1 MSIKVLT
8 LDGGGSKGIYSIG
21 VLKELEKNLGQ
32 KIGKYFDY
40 IYGTSTG
47 SIICGL
53 LAIGKTVDEVEKI
66 YLEMIPEIMKES
78 NSKKK
83 SKKLI
88 ELGTGLLGEIKF
100 ENLIC
105 DIGIVALNHETLEP
119 LIFKSNIKQ
128 AHGSKS
134 SFVPGFGCK
143 LLTAIL
149 ASSAAYPIFNPVVV
163 ETKNRGNI
171 KTVDGGF
178 VANNPSLYASI
189 DLTKNH
195 DQKDIK
201 ILNIGTGKFLERID
215 GMLPRIINR
224 FGITRFFFTEI
235 YTSSTNTN
243 FRLLKLIYPEI
254 DVLRINETF
263 MDISTN
269 MTEKDISILSK
280 ILRKGQYSYM
290 NFEKNVNKLLESDI

>member
-8 LDGGGSKGIYSIG
+8 LDGGGSKGIYTIG

-32 KIGKYFDY
+32 NIGDYFDY

-53 LAIGKTVDEVEKI
+53 LAIGKSVEEVEEI
-66 YLEMIPEIMKES
+66 YLELIPTIMKES
-78 NSKKK
+78 KAKKK
-83 SKKLI
+83 SQKL
-88 ELGTGLLGEIKF
+88 LD
-100 ENLIC
+100 NLKC

-119 LIFKSNIKQ
+119 LIFKSNIEQ
-128 AHGSKS
+128 SHGSQG
-134 SFVPGFGCK
+134 SFIPGFGCK

-149 ASSAAYPIFNPVVV
+149 ASSAAYPIFEPVIVK
-163 ETKNRGNI
+163 TKNRGEI

-189 DLTKNH
+189 DLSKKY
-195 DQKDIK
+195 DQSEIK

-215 GMLPRIINR
+215 GILPRIISWLP
-224 FGITRFFFTEI
+224 ITKFFFTEI

-243 FRLLKLIYPEI
+243 YRLLKLIYPNIEI
-254 DVLRINETF
+254 VRVNDSF
-263 MDISTN
+263 MNISTN
-269 MTEKDISILSK
+269 MTEKDLNILSK
-280 ILRKGQYSYM
+280 ILQKGQYSYL
-290 NFEKNVNKLLESDI
+290 NSEKEIKALLNN

>member
-8 LDGGGSKGIYSIG
+8 LDGGGSKGIYTIG

-32 KIGKYFDY
+32 KIGEYFDY

-53 LAIGKTVDEVEKI
+53 LAIGKTVEEVEKI
-66 YLEMIPEIMKES
+66 YLEMIPKIMKES
-78 NSKKK
+78 KAKNK
-83 SKKLI
+83 SQRLI
-88 ELGTGLLGEIKF
+88 ELGSSLLGEVKF

-119 LIFKSNIKQ
+119 LIFKSNIEQ
-128 AHGSKS
+128 AHGSTG
-134 SFVPGFGCK
+134 SFIPGFGCK
-143 LLTAIL
+143 LLTAVL

-189 DLTKNH
+189 DLTRNN
-195 DQKDIK
+195 DQNDIK
-201 ILNIGTGKFLERID
+201 ILNIGTGKFSERID
-215 GMLPRIINR
+215 GFLLKIINR
-224 FGITRFFFTEI
+224 FSITRFFFTEI

-243 FRLLKLIYPEI
+243 FRLLKLIYPELN
-254 DVLRINETF
+254 VLRINDPF
-263 MDISTN
+263 MDIKTN
-269 MTEKDISILSK
+269 MTEKNGIVLSK
-280 ILRKGQYSYM
+280 ILQKGQYSYM
-290 NFEKNVNKLLESDI
+290 NYEKKIAELFRN

>member
-8 LDGGGSKGIYSIG
+8 LDGGGSKGIYTIG
-21 VLKELEKNLGQ
+21 VLKELEKSLGQ

-66 YLEMIPEIMKES
+66 YLEMIPNIMKES
-78 NSKKK
+78 KAKKK
-83 SKKLI
+83 SEKLL
-88 ELGTGLLGEIKF
+88 EEGASLLGEVKF

-105 DIGIVALNHETLEP
+105 DIGIVALNHDTLEP

-128 AHGSKS
+128 AHGSTG
-134 SFVPGFGCK
+134 SFIPGFGCK

-163 ETKNRGNI
+163 ETKNRGKI
-171 KTVDGGF
+171 KAVDGGF

-189 DLTKNH
+189 DMTKSHEQN
-195 DQKDIK
+195 DIK
-201 ILNIGTGKFLERID
+201 ILNIGTGKFLERLD
-215 GMLPRIINR
+215 GVLPKIINR
-224 FGITRFFFTEI
+224 FGVTRFFFTEI

-243 FRLLKLIYPEI
+243 YKLLKLIFPDI
-254 DVLRINETF
+254 NILRINDSY

-269 MTEKDISILSK
+269 MTEKNINILFK
-280 ILRKGQYSYM
+280 MLRKGQYSYM
-290 NFEKNVNKLLESDI
+290 NFENEIQELLEY